1 MYHPDRIAD
10 IVHFTI
16 DPCYLTTHTLNLII
30 DPCYFVVNAMRECQ
44 ELRCCHP
51 NFILRQFIQSLESVF
66 NIRLSQQLLQIFFW
80 SKISKIDTVYCGKL
94 TGSPLFYL
102 LCGDSE
108 NIQNFHHYLHDD
120 IGHRLVWSDLR
131 IPLQTFEKV
140 LDTFENVDQ
149 GLLRRVDILNRLTS
163 FDVKLGLQR
172 GVDGIQTWR
181 RTPAPANI
189 TVAGEKTYVVAVKS

>member
-1 MYHPDRIAD
+1 MSHKDNVLRTFVYHRDLIID
-10 IVHFTI
+10 ISHFTTDALDLVI
-16 DPCYLTTHTLNLII
+16 DPRYFTAYALDLVIDPRYFTTYAFNTFI
-30 DPCYFVVNAMRECQ
+30 DPCYFVVNAMSERQ
-44 ELRCCHP
+44 ELCHHHP
-51 NFILRQFIQSLESVF
+51 NFILRQFIQSFESVLDL
-66 NIRLSQQLLQIFFW
+66 RLSQQLLQIFFW

-140 LDTFENVDQ
+140 LDTSENAD
-149 GLLRRVDILNRLTS
+149 
-163 FDVKLGLQR
+163 
-172 GVDGIQTWR
+172 
-181 RTPAPANI
+181 
-189 TVAGEKTYVVAVKS
+189 